1 MSNRIY
7 SPPDQNDWEEKEG
20 ELGMSEIYLY
30 YNGKLLETF
39 TASSSEKALASLNKL
54 VKFEVIIN
62 NESDRIVFNAKL
74 DPNYKFISSDNID
87 RGGEVLKRKK
97 AKQLKDV
104 NYVITRFY
112 DLLYTLK
119 DLSLQSEQAYRKNS
133 NNSSNVRKGGNF
145 TL

>member
-39 TASSSEKALASLNKL
+39 TASSSEKALVSLNKL

-62 NESDRIVFNAKL
+62 NESDRVVFNVKL
-74 DPNYKFISSDNID
+74 DSNYKFISSDNID
-87 RGGEVLKRKK
+87 RG
-97 AKQLKDV
+97 
-104 NYVITRFY
+104 
-112 DLLYTLK
+112 
-119 DLSLQSEQAYRKNS
+119 
-133 NNSSNVRKGGNF
+133 
-145 TL
+145 

>member
-39 TASSSEKALASLNKL
+39 TASSSEKALASLNKS

-62 NESDRIVFNAKL
+62 NESDRVVFNVKL

-87 RGGEVLKRKK
+87 RG
-97 AKQLKDV
+97 
-104 NYVITRFY
+104 
-112 DLLYTLK
+112 
-119 DLSLQSEQAYRKNS
+119 
-133 NNSSNVRKGGNF
+133 
-145 TL
+145 

>member
-1 MSNRIY
+1 MLNRIY

-62 NESDRIVFNAKL
+62 NESDRVVFNAKL
-74 DPNYKFISSDNID
+74 DPNYKFILSDNID
-87 RGGEVLKRKK
+87 RG
-97 AKQLKDV
+97 
-104 NYVITRFY
+104 
-112 DLLYTLK
+112 
-119 DLSLQSEQAYRKNS
+119 
-133 NNSSNVRKGGNF
+133 
-145 TL
+145 

>member
-39 TASSSEKALASLNKL
+39 TASSSEKAVASLNKS

-62 NESDRIVFNAKL
+62 NESDRFVFNAKL
-74 DPNYKFISSDNID
+74 DPNYKFIPSDNID
-87 RGGEVLKRKK
+87 RGVK
-97 AKQLKDV
+97 
-104 NYVITRFY
+104 F
-112 DLLYTLK
+112 
-119 DLSLQSEQAYRKNS
+119 
-133 NNSSNVRKGGNF
+133 
-145 TL
+145 

>member
-39 TASSSEKALASLNKL
+39 TASSSEKAVASLNKL
-54 VKFEVIIN
+54 VKFEVILN
-62 NESDRIVFNAKL
+62 NESDRFVFNAKL

-87 RGGEVLKRKK
+87 RE
-97 AKQLKDV
+97 
-104 NYVITRFY
+104 
-112 DLLYTLK
+112 
-119 DLSLQSEQAYRKNS
+119 
-133 NNSSNVRKGGNF
+133 
-145 TL
+145 

>member
-7 SPPDQNDWEEKEG
+7 SPPDQNDWEEKDG

-62 NESDRIVFNAKL
+62 NESDRVVFNAKL
-74 DPNYKFISSDNID
+74 DPNYKFILSDNID
-87 RGGEVLKRKK
+87 RG
-97 AKQLKDV
+97 
-104 NYVITRFY
+104 
-112 DLLYTLK
+112 
-119 DLSLQSEQAYRKNS
+119 
-133 NNSSNVRKGGNF
+133 
-145 TL
+145 

>member
-30 YNGKLLETF
+30 YKGKLLETF
-39 TASSSEKALASLNKL
+39 TASSSEKAVASLNKS

-62 NESDRIVFNAKL
+62 NESDRVVFNEKL

-87 RGGEVLKRKK
+87 RG
-97 AKQLKDV
+97 
-104 NYVITRFY
+104 
-112 DLLYTLK
+112 
-119 DLSLQSEQAYRKNS
+119 
-133 NNSSNVRKGGNF
+133 
-145 TL
+145 

>member
-39 TASSSEKALASLNKL
+39 TAASSEKAVASLNKL

-62 NESDRIVFNAKL
+62 NESDRFVFNAKL

-87 RGGEVLKRKK
+87 RGVK
-97 AKQLKDV
+97 
-104 NYVITRFY
+104 F
-112 DLLYTLK
+112 
-119 DLSLQSEQAYRKNS
+119 
-133 NNSSNVRKGGNF
+133 
-145 TL
+145 

>member
-62 NESDRIVFNAKL
+62 NESDRVVFNAKL
-74 DPNYKFISSDNID
+74 DPNYKFCLRQHAPIFGDF
-87 RGGEVLKRKK
+87 VLYCYI
-97 AKQLKDV
+97 
-104 NYVITRFY
+104 N
-112 DLLYTLK
+112 
-119 DLSLQSEQAYRKNS
+119 
-133 NNSSNVRKGGNF
+133 
-145 TL
+145 

>member
-62 NESDRIVFNAKL
+62 NESDRVIFNAKL
-74 DPNYKFISSDNID
+74 DPNYKFKSSNNID
-87 RGGEVLKRKK
+87 RG
-97 AKQLKDV
+97 
-104 NYVITRFY
+104 
-112 DLLYTLK
+112 
-119 DLSLQSEQAYRKNS
+119 
-133 NNSSNVRKGGNF
+133 
-145 TL
+145 